1 MRRQSAGVLGGS
13 SVAGRWPILLGLAG
27 ALSVSSIWVV
37 LTVQT
42 GLTFHF
48 YPGIIVVAP
57 AFLARQISGRP
68 ISRPVLS
75 GLLAAGAGAVVA
87 GWLVLTALGAM
98 PTATFVEGQWGGVE
112 LEVVVFSILGAGLAA
127 RIARRPR

>member
-1 MRRQSAGVLGGS
+1 MRRQRAGVLGGS
-13 SVAGRWPILLGLAG
+13 SAAGWWPILIGLAG

-57 AFLARQISGRP
+57 VFLARQISGRP
-68 ISRPVLS
+68 ISRPVLA
-75 GLLAAGAGAVVA
+75 GFLAAGAGAVVA
-87 GWLVLTALGAM
+87 GWLVLTERGAR